1 MLERK
6 INIFISKDRNMF
18 STDRQTNTQ
27 MNIYTAEQTDIWTR
41 RHIDRLKD
49 SYKDRQMKLETNGQT
64 DKWITGLTEK

>member
-6 INIFISKDRNMF
+6 IILFIFTDGNMF

-27 MNIYTAEQTDIWTR
+27 MNIYTDEQTDIWTR

-49 SYKDRQMKLETNGQT
+49 SYKDRQMELETNGQT
-64 DKWITGLTEK
+64 DKWITGLTVK